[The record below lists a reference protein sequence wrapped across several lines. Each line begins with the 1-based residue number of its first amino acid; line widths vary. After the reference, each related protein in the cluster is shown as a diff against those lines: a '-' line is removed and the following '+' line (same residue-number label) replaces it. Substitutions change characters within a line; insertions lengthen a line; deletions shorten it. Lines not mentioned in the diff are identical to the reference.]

1 MLTRALMACTRTRK
15 RGLALQQFDVVVA
28 GAGPAGVVMA
38 VHLAQA
44 GVRVLLLEATP
55 APAQDLRASTFHPP
69 TLEYLASLGLS
80 QALHAAGLRAPE
92 YRWINRQNGHQV
104 RFDFSE
110 LADVTPFPYRLQAEQ
125 WKLTGHAIEVLGG
138 LPSAT
143 VRFSCRAVG
152 YHDAG
157 AHIDVY
163 IETPHAI
170 ETVSARY
177 LVACD
182 GANSI
187 LRKWAGIEFEGFTY
201 EEKFLCL
208 STVEPVE
215 QRLGDVG
222 LINYMADPAQW
233 MVLLRAPTAWRV
245 LVAADAATPDAE
257 LLSDARKDEVFAQLL
272 GAPARIATTH
282 RTIYRVHQRV
292 ARQYRLGRVI
302 LVGDAAHLNNPLGG
316 FGMNSALHDVRN
328 LCGKLIPIVLEGAE
342 DEPLLDAYERQR
354 RTVMHEFIQAQSIQ
368 NKRLI
373 EMSGGDRQVTQ
384 EAELSA
390 TAADPVRRRAYL
402 LRQSMLSAVARER
415 EIA

>member
-1 MLTRALMACTRTRK
+1 MEE
-15 RGLALQQFDVVVA
+15 FDVAIA
-28 GAGPAGVVMA
+28 GAGPAGVVAA

-44 GVRVLLLEATP
+44 GVRVLLLEAAS

-92 YRWINRQNGHQV
+92 YRWINRQTGHQV

-110 LADVTPFPYRLQAEQ
+110 LADVTAFPYRLQAEQ
-125 WKLTGHAIEVLGG
+125 WKLTGHAIEVLEG

-152 YHDAG
+152 YAETG
-157 AHIDVY
+157 THIDVHV
-163 IETPHAI
+163 ETPHAV
-170 ETVSARY
+170 ETVRARY

-187 LRKWAGIEFEGFTY
+187 LRKWTGIEFEGFTY

-208 STVEPVE
+208 STIEPVE
-215 QRLGDVG
+215 QRLRDVG

-257 LLSDARKDEVFAQLL
+257 LLTDARKDEVFAQLL
-272 GAPARIATTH
+272 GEPAQIATTH

-292 ARQYRLGRVI
+292 ARQYRRGRVI

-328 LCGKLIPIVLEGAE
+328 LCGKLVPIVREGAE
-342 DEPLLDAYERQR
+342 AEPLLDAYERQR
-354 RTVMHEFIQAQSIQ
+354 RTVMHEFIQAQSMQ

-373 EMSGGDRQVTQ
+373 EMSGGDRQVAQ